1 VIYLSYQET
10 GDVWNNPAVINAI
23 SKYYQLAD
31 NGSANLMFCSVMVI
45 PTANKTTIIVA
56 SEPKLCN

>member
-45 PTANKTTIIVA
+45 PTANKTTAVQR
-56 SEPKLCN
+56 